1 MESTIFTVR
10 LKGDVAE
17 VVNELVK
24 RGYSESKTEA
34 IRTSLVFYGI
44 QLGLISPKRLHKK
57 VLEKMEKS
65 GKSYTDKEIEKQLK
79 NL

>member
-1 MESTIFTVR
+1 MKTQTFTVR

-17 VVNELVK
+17 VVDELVS

-34 IRTSLVFYGI
+34 IRTSLVFYGL

-57 VLEKMEKS
+57 VLEKMRKS
-65 GKSYTDKEIEKQLK
+65 GKSYSDQEIKEQLK
-79 NL
+79 GV